1 MLVDV
6 SVSCAAAS
14 CAHSHMIAVS
24 LLFRG
29 RLCEGRFLFI
39 SIRLSD
45 TPVIPV
51 SSNASVITAES
62 LTYRV
67 KHLEGTLVIFCRIR
81 TETN

>member
-1 MLVDV
+1 
-6 SVSCAAAS
+6 
-14 CAHSHMIAVS
+14 MIAVS

-45 TPVIPV
+45 TPVTPV

-67 KHLEGTLVIFCRIR
+67 KHLEGTSVIFCR
-81 TETN
+81 TEKTECHGLLLVEYVGTAAV